1 MLIPLLMAA
10 VLDPAIIEIQEA
22 LSKID
27 GPKGYYSTT
36 YSKEES
42 KYWSNLPDWMKE
54 DARKRKVARVLDVG
68 CGYGTLLAYSAKTY
82 GAKGFCLDTTEYLW
96 PAFRNPRGLTFAKGN
111 IELDPIPWK
120 EPFDLM
126 VMTEVL
132 EHFNFRPIPTLS
144 KIRASLADGG
154 VVFLSTPDAESSWGR
169 ITKYY
174 PSLDSLPALDT
185 TATWIDGHIWQY
197 SQSELERVLAQAG
210 FGIRALERVNGAQGK
225 HFNVWAVK
233 R

>member
-1 MLIPLLMAA
+1 MAA

-132 EHFNFRPIPTLS
+132 EHFNFQPVETL
-144 KIRASLADGG
+144 KKMLDALAPGG
-154 VVFLSTPDAESSWGR
+154 LLLLSTPDEREWGR
-169 ITKYY
+169 VTKYY
-174 PSLDSLPALDT
+174 KSLKELPKVGQSKKVVDAHVWVFSRAELT
-185 TATWIDGHIWQY
+185 EVLTA
-197 SQSELERVLAQAG
+197 AG
-210 FGIRALERVNGAQGK
+210 FKIVKFEYAPGSGHR
-225 HFNVWAVK
+225 HFNVMAMKPV
-233 R
+233 RQGG